1 MDACTPRGVEG
12 AEPFVPTLVLICRPP
27 LTFAPPFTLSLVAT
41 VDTAASTTEE
51 GTREEV
57 GEAGESTTGR
67 VQRGRRCN
75 VVVPRFCGMNAAA
88 CA

>member
-1 MDACTPRGVEG
+1 MDAGTPRGVVG
-12 AEPFVPTLVLICRPP
+12 AEPFVPTLVLICKPP
-27 LTFAPPFTLSLVAT
+27 FAPPFTLSLVAT

-75 VVVPRFCGMNAAA
+75 VVVPRFCGMSAAA